1 MRSPEPQSPSPS
13 EALLHGQ
20 FWGWSTGA
28 NNGSGGA
35 GGGSGGGGGGVGG
48 GSSGGNNSCPNSPGG
63 PSSLQA
69 SSPTDSYALTLTHTH
84 VHVQRLSPRPGKES
98 RLLLPLVE
106 LAGCSCPRA
115 PAPPLLVLYWYPP
128 GRRRKG
134 VSRRRQV
141 RAYLAESRPDAERW
155 YAAVQCLLRGV
166 VVSATTEFNKS
177 LLPRPRRL
185 LLLVNP
191 FSGRGQA
198 MQWCQTHILPM
209 IREANISYN
218 LIQTE
223 RQNHAKE
230 LIREISLSE
239 WDGIIIVSGDG
250 LLHEVINGLMERSD
264 WETAIK
270 TPVGILPCGSGNA
283 LAGSVNHYAGY
294 DMCLREPLLLNCC
307 FLLCRGGVRPMDLV
321 SVTTSPM
328 SSSSSTN
335 QNGRPAAPRR
345 LFSFLS
351 VAWGFVSD
359 VDIES
364 ERYRGLG
371 SARFTLGTLVRL
383 ASLRSYKGRLSY
395 LPPNAVPLLPD
406 ATPPARRPLSRSI
419 TEGLEAFCRTPIH
432 RTVSDMGL
440 SEQRSLRKDDGE
452 REREREKERQER
464 ERERERRR
472 NRARGVGVVRASS
485 LAEDREREL
494 EAEGRLGAGADDED
508 DRMDENDEE
517 REDEAEERG
526 SENDSRSSREES
538 GSSRSDGGSRDGRLD
553 GEEGAMEAREV
564 SEGYGVAIGREAQE
578 CEGSCPDTDEEP
590 PDPQKLVRKN
600 SAPSSQIAKA
610 FFSQPI
616 GASTDSD
623 AEMEPTAYG
632 EQDEDLNGTYFQREA
647 YPLDPRERSLTIS
660 SPFRHSPFS
669 YKPKALDQNQNSTR
683 PRPLSLLHHHSH
695 SNSLP
700 PKLPSLSLSL
710 SPTPPSSPSC
720 ASPHASSYLAPRP
733 NTPGSS
739 SPSPSLRSP
748 TPSFNFDI
756 AVPTGPLKN
765 RPNMCGPY
773 SPPHDDLL
781 PPLDQ
786 PLPTRD
792 WVTIEGDFVLVLAI
806 YQSHLGADLLAAPH
820 ARFDDG
826 LIHLTFVRAGIS
838 RATLL
843 RLFLAMERGAH
854 LSLSSP
860 YVSHVTAKA
869 FRLQPL
875 SSRGTLTVDGELV
888 PYGPL
893 QAQIHPSMARLIVGD
908 SGVRITRF

>member
-1 MRSPEPQSPSPS
+1 MRSPDPSSLSPS

-20 FWGWSTGA
+20 FASW
-28 NNGSGGA
+28 GSGNN
-35 GGGSGGGGGGVGG
+35 S
-48 GSSGGNNSCPNSPGG
+48 NNSCPNSPGG
-63 PSSLQA
+63 PGGTSPA
-69 SSPTDSYALTLTHTH
+69 ASPTPSVASNYALTLTYTH
-84 VHVQRLSPRPGKES
+84 IHIQRLSLRTGKEA
-98 RLLLPLVE
+98 RLLLPLSE
-106 LAGCSCPRA
+106 LMGCSCPRA

-128 GRRRKG
+128 GKRRKG

-141 RAYLAESRPDAERW
+141 RAYLAESRCEAERW
-155 YAAVQCLLRGV
+155 SAAVQCLLRGV
-166 VVSATTEFNKS
+166 PVTADTEFSRS

-223 RQNHAKE
+223 RQNHARE
-230 LIREISLSE
+230 LIREISLPE
-239 WDGIIIVSGDG
+239 WDGIVIVSGDG
-250 LLHEVINGLMERSD
+250 LLHEVINGLMERPD
-264 WETAIK
+264 WEQAIK

-283 LAGSVNHYAGY
+283 LAGSVNHHAGY

-321 SVTTSPM
+321 SVTTSPPP
-328 SSSSSTN
+328 SSHT
-335 QNGRPAAPRR
+335 AARR

-371 SARFTLGTLVRL
+371 SARFTLGTLVRI

-395 LPPNAVPLLPD
+395 LPPTVNTTLPD
-406 ATPPARRPLSRSI
+406 TTPPPPRRPLSRSI
-419 TEGLEAFCRTPIH
+419 TEGLEGFCKTPIH
-432 RTVSDMGL
+432 RTCSDMGI
-440 SEQRSLRKDDGE
+440 SEQRSLRKGE
-452 REREREKERQER
+452 GEREKEERQ
-464 ERERERRR
+464 RERERRR
-472 NRARGVGVVRASS
+472 QRARGGGTGVVRASS

-494 EAEGRLGAGADDED
+494 EMEAEEELSGRSGTSSESNERED
-508 DRMDENDEE
+508 CNMGKNERLCRIKDE
-517 REDEAEERG
+517 REDEGRIEQDS
-526 SENDSRSSREES
+526 SEMDDDDRSKDGDDPDS
-538 GSSRSDGGSRDGRLD
+538 GGF
-553 GEEGAMEAREV
+553 EEG
-564 SEGYGVAIGREAQE
+564 EGVLPGKDLGESYGVDMGREADEDAQ
-578 CEGSCPDTDEEP
+578 TDFTFAESR
-590 PDPQKLVRKN
+590 QGVRKN
-600 SAPSSQIAKA
+600 SAPSSQIVSALLSR
-610 FFSQPI
+610 SQEP
-616 GASTDSD
+616 D
-623 AEMEPTAYG
+623 ATTPYSVEDM
-632 EQDEDLNGTYFQREA
+632 DLNGTYYQKEP
-647 YPLDPRERSLTIS
+647 YPLDPRERALTIS

-669 YKPKALDQNQNSTR
+669 YKPKALDQNQNASR
-683 PRPLSLLHHHSH
+683 PRPLSLLQHSQ

-700 PKLPSLSLSL
+700 PKLSSLSLSL

-720 ASPHASSYLAPRP
+720 ASPHASSYLMPRS
-733 NTPGSS
+733 NTPNST
-739 SPSPSLRSP
+739 SPSPLR
-748 TPSFNFDI
+748 TPSSSFNFDI
-756 AVPTGPLKN
+756 AESDGPFKN
-765 RPNMCGPY
+765 RPYVPLPLNLPK
-773 SPPHDDLL
+773 DDLL

-786 PLPTRD
+786 PLPPRD
-792 WVTIEGDFVLVLAI
+792 WVTIEGDFVLVLAL
-806 YQSHLGADLLAAPH
+806 YQSHLGADLHAAPQ

-843 RLFLAMERGAH
+843 RLFFAMERGTH
-854 LSLSSP
+854 HSVSSP
-860 YVSHVTAKA
+860 YVSHVTCRA

-893 QAQIHPSMARLIVGD
+893 QAQVHPSLSRLIVGD
-908 SGVRITRF
+908 PGVTITRF

>member
-1 MRSPEPQSPSPS
+1 MRSPEPQIPSPS

-20 FWGWSTGA
+20 FGGWST
-28 NNGSGGA
+28 
-35 GGGSGGGGGGVGG
+35 GSGGGGGGGG
-48 GSSGGNNSCPNSPGG
+48 GNGGNNSCPNSPGG
-63 PSSLQA
+63 ASSLQA
-69 SSPTDSYALTLTHTH
+69 TSPTASYALTLTHTH

-141 RAYLAESRPDAERW
+141 RAYLAESRPDAEKW

-166 VVSATTEFNKS
+166 IVSATTEFNKS

-198 MQWCQTHILPM
+198 MQWCQSHILPM

-223 RQNHAKE
+223 RQNHARE

-239 WDGIIIVSGDG
+239 WDGIIILSGDG

-283 LAGSVNHYAGY
+283 LAGSINHYAGY

-307 FLLCRGGVRPMDLV
+307 FLLCRGGVKPMDLV
-321 SVTTSPM
+321 SVTTSPIPP
-328 SSSSSTN
+328 SSSN
-335 QNGRPAAPRR
+335 QNGRLAAPRR
-345 LFSFLS
+345 IFSFLS

-395 LPPNAVPLLPD
+395 LPPNAVAPD
-406 ATPPARRPLSRSI
+406 LTPPPQRRPLSRSV
-419 TEGLEAFCRTPIH
+419 TEGLEGFCRTPIH
-432 RTVSDMGL
+432 RTISDMGL
-440 SEQRSLRKDDGE
+440 SEQRSLRKGDGE
-452 REREREKERQER
+452 RERERERER
-464 ERERERRR
+464 EERDRERERRR
-472 NRARGVGVVRASS
+472 ERARGVGVVRASS
-485 LAEDREREL
+485 LAEDREREM
-494 EAEGRLGAGADDED
+494 EAEGRLGTDGNE
-508 DRMDENDEE
+508 RMEGTEEE
-517 REDEAEERG
+517 RDDDDAEDRE
-526 SENDSRSSREES
+526 SESDSRSSREES
-538 GSSRSDGGSRDGRLD
+538 RSECQREGGDGVEGE
-553 GEEGAMEAREV
+553 GEEGVMEAREV
-564 SEGYGVAIGREAQE
+564 CEGYGLVMGREAQE
-578 CEGSCPDTDEEP
+578 CEGSCPDSEEP
-590 PDPQKLVRKN
+590 CNPRKAVRKN

-616 GASTDSD
+616 SASTDSD
-623 AEMEPTAYG
+623 AEMEPAAYG
-632 EQDEDLNGTYFQREA
+632 EQDEDMNGTYFQREA
-647 YPLDPRERSLTIS
+647 YPIDMRERSLTIS
-660 SPFRHSPFS
+660 SPFRHKPNFS
-669 YKPKALDQNQNSTR
+669 YKPKTLDQNQNSTR

-700 PKLPSLSLSL
+700 PKMPSLSLSL
-710 SPTPPSSPSC
+710 SPTPPPSPSC

-733 NTPGSS
+733 NTPGSA
-739 SPSPSLRSP
+739 SPSPSLHSP
-748 TPSFNFDI
+748 SPSFTFDLGES
-756 AVPTGPLKN
+756 TGSLKN
-765 RPNMCGPY
+765 RPNVCSPY
-773 SPPHDDLL
+773 SPPYDDLL

-820 ARFDDG
+820 AHFDDG

-854 LSLSSP
+854 MSLSSP
-860 YVSHVTAKA
+860 YVSHVSAKA

-875 SSRGTLTVDGELV
+875 SPRGTLTVDGELV

-893 QAQIHPSMARLIVGD
+893 QAQVHPSMARLIVGD

>member
-1 MRSPEPQSPSPS
+1 MRSPDTPTPSPA

-20 FWGWSTGA
+20 FGGWDT
-28 NNGSGGA
+28 
-35 GGGSGGGGGGVGG
+35 GGSG
-48 GSSGGNNSCPNSPGG
+48 SNNNSCPNSPGDPG
-63 PSSLQA
+63 GLSSPSPSPSA
-69 SSPTDSYALTLTHTH
+69 SSSYALTLTPTH
-84 VHVQRLSPRPGKES
+84 IHVQRLAPRPGKEA
-98 RLLLPLVE
+98 RLILPLSE

-141 RAYLAESRPDAERW
+141 RAYLAETRVDAERW
-155 YAAVQCLLRGV
+155 STAIQCLLRGLPIN
-166 VVSATTEFNKS
+166 ADTEISRS

-198 MQWCQTHILPM
+198 MQWCQTYILPM

-223 RQNHAKE
+223 RQNHARE
-230 LIREISLSE
+230 LIKEIPLFE

-250 LLHEVINGLMERSD
+250 LLHEVINGLMERPD
-264 WETAIK
+264 WESAIK
-270 TPVGILPCGSGNA
+270 VPVGILPCGSGNA
-283 LAGSVNHYAGY
+283 LAGSINHNAGY

-307 FLLCRGGVRPMDLV
+307 FQLCRGGVKPMDLV
-321 SVTTSPM
+321 SVTTSPAP
-328 SSSSSTN
+328 S
-335 QNGRPAAPRR
+335 QNGRPGLPRR

-395 LPPNAVPLLPD
+395 LPPSLVTTSPD
-406 ATPPARRPLSRSI
+406 ASPPPQRRPLSRSI
-419 TEGLEAFCRTPIH
+419 TEGLEGFCRTPIH
-432 RTVSDMGL
+432 RTCSDMGL
-440 SEQRSLRKDDGE
+440 SEQRSLRRVDTE
-452 REREREKERQER
+452 REREREMERQ
-464 ERERERRR
+464 RERERRR
-472 NRARGVGVVRASS
+472 ERARGGGTGVVRASS
-485 LAEDREREL
+485 LAEDREREMEKEL
-494 EAEGRLGAGADDED
+494 EMEREVGMEGEEGEEARSGTSLES
-508 DRMDENDEE
+508 NE
-517 REDEAEERG
+517 REDSGVGSEDGMMGNKEERDSEEMDGKTEQDLGEMEEEERVRNGEG
-526 SENDSRSSREES
+526 SCSM
-538 GSSRSDGGSRDGRLD
+538 DGV
-553 GEEGAMEAREV
+553 MEAREV
-564 SEGYGVAIGREAQE
+564 AEGYGVDMGREASE
-578 CEGSCPDTDEEP
+578 DSYPH
-590 PDPQKLVRKN
+590 PQGRKSLRKN
-600 SAPSSQIAKA
+600 SAPSSQIANA

-616 GASTDSD
+616 SQEADPVSGAS
-623 AEMEPTAYG
+623 YG
-632 EQDEDLNGTYFQREA
+632 TEEIDLNGTYFQKET
-647 YPLDPRERSLTIS
+647 YPLEIARERALTIS

-669 YKPKALDQNQNSTR
+669 FKPKTHNQNQNTSR
-683 PRPLSLLHHHSH
+683 PRPLSLLHHPH

-720 ASPHASSYLAPRP
+720 ASPHSSSYLAPRP
-733 NTPGSS
+733 NTPSS
-739 SPSPSLRSP
+739 TSPSPSLHSP
-748 TPSFNFDI
+748 SPSFTFDI
-756 AVPTGPLKN
+756 AEPAGPLKN
-765 RPNMCGPY
+765 RPSVSNPLN
-773 SPPHDDLL
+773 SPRDNLL

-792 WVTIEGDFVLVLAI
+792 WVTIEGDFVLVLAL
-806 YQSHLGADLLAAPH
+806 YQSHLGADLHAAPQ

-860 YVSHVTAKA
+860 YVSHVPARA

-875 SSRGTLTVDGELV
+875 SPRGTLTVDGELV

-893 QAQIHPSMARLIVGD
+893 QAQVHPSMSRLIVGD
-908 SGVRITRF
+908 SGVRLTRF

>member
-1 MRSPEPQSPSPS
+1 MRSPDPPIPSPA
-13 EALLHGQ
+13 EALLHSQ
-20 FWGWSTGA
+20 FGGWSTG
-28 NNGSGGA
+28 NN
-35 GGGSGGGGGGVGG
+35 
-48 GSSGGNNSCPNSPGG
+48 NNSSCPNSPGG
-63 PSSLQA
+63 PGRP
-69 SSPTDSYALTLTHTH
+69 SSPSPSPSPSPCSSYALTLTPTH
-84 VHVQRLSPRPGKES
+84 IHVQRLAPRPGKEA
-98 RLLLPLVE
+98 RLILPLSE

-141 RAYLAESRPDAERW
+141 RAYLAETRAEAERW
-155 YAAVQCLLRGV
+155 CTAVQCLLRGLPI
-166 VVSATTEFNKS
+166 SADTEISRS

-198 MQWCQTHILPM
+198 MQWCQTYILPM

-230 LIREISLSE
+230 LIKEISLSD

-250 LLHEVINGLMERSD
+250 LLHEVINGLMERPD
-264 WETAIK
+264 WDSAIK
-270 TPVGILPCGSGNA
+270 VPVGILPCGSGNA
-283 LAGSVNHYAGY
+283 LAGSINHHAGY

-307 FLLCRGGVRPMDLV
+307 FQLCRGGVKPMDLV
-321 SVTTSPM
+321 SVTTSPGP
-328 SSSSSTN
+328 S
-335 QNGRPAAPRR
+335 QNGYPGLPRR

-395 LPPNAVPLLPD
+395 LPPSANSPD
-406 ATPPARRPLSRSI
+406 ASPPPQRRPLSRSI
-419 TEGLEAFCRTPIH
+419 TEGLEGFCRTPIH
-432 RTVSDMGL
+432 RTCSDMGL
-440 SEQRSLRKDDGE
+440 SEQRSLRRVDTE
-452 REREREKERQER
+452 REREREMERQ
-464 ERERERRR
+464 RERERRR
-472 NRARGVGVVRASS
+472 ERVRGGGTGVVRASS
-485 LAEDREREL
+485 LAEDREREM
-494 EAEGRLGAGADDED
+494 EV
-508 DRMDENDEE
+508 
-517 REDEAEERG
+517 EDETSGTSSESNERDDSGVG
-526 SENDSRSSREES
+526 SE
-538 GSSRSDGGSRDGRLD
+538 DGMIASK
-553 GEEGAMEAREV
+553 EEGAGMAEEDMEEEEMGRNGEGGSSSMDGVMEAKEV
-564 SEGYGVAIGREAQE
+564 EEGYALNVGREASE
-578 CEGSCPDTDEEP
+578 DSHGSCSYPDH
-590 PDPQKLVRKN
+590 PQEARSSLRKN
-600 SAPSSQIAKA
+600 SAPSSQIANA
-610 FFSQPI
+610 FFSQPMSQESES
-616 GASTDSD
+616 GASYGTEETLSFLLQTQNPGS
-623 AEMEPTAYG
+623 EPEHVPPQTRLAPSPS
-632 EQDEDLNGTYFQREA
+632 
-647 YPLDPRERSLTIS
+647 PL
-660 SPFRHSPFS
+660 
-669 YKPKALDQNQNSTR
+669 Q
-683 PRPLSLLHHHSH
+683 
-695 SNSLP
+695 LP
-700 PKLPSLSLSL
+700 TPKLPSLSLSL

-720 ASPHASSYLAPRP
+720 ASPHSSCYLAPRP
-733 NTPGSS
+733 NTPSS
-739 SPSPSLRSP
+739 ASPSPSIPSSSFTFDLAEPAGHLRTTPHVTSP
-748 TPSFNFDI
+748 INS
-756 AVPTGPLKN
+756 L
-765 RPNMCGPY
+765 R
-773 SPPHDDLL
+773 DDLL

-786 PLPTRD
+786 PLPNRD

-806 YQSHLGADLLAAPH
+806 YQSHLGADLHAAPQ

-860 YVSHVTAKA
+860 YVSHVPARA

-875 SSRGTLTVDGELV
+875 SPRGTLTVDGELV

-893 QAQIHPSMARLIVGD
+893 QAQVHPSMSRLIVGD
-908 SGVRITRF
+908 SGVKLTRF